1 MRLRGEYLAR
11 ELGSARCLWH
21 RASELGVE
29 LGEVVVRVDQVERV
43 AGEDGGLAG
52 CCGLLGSSSSLWLES
67 LLRLEG
73 LLGLLLHWLRLES
86 LLLRSSLGVLQLP
99 QLVQAGEG
107 SCLLWLLEGL
117 LLNRCCLLES
127 LSRPWLLHL
136 LRLELLE
143 GLLLDR
149 LLRLRLEGL
158 LRSEGLLNRCSWLLE
173 GLLGRLDPLREPLGR
188 HRGRQGSPGCRCWSR
203 SRSSGRH
210 RGLRGREE
218 LVGEGAKA
226 LVESEGTARSL
237 LSRSSCGGGGEGE
250 AGGQGQVVLDER
262 CLGGGCWR
270 LSGPRPGL
278 ATSP

>member
-1 MRLRGEYLAR
+1 LRLRREDLAR

-21 RASELGVE
+21 GASKLGIELGK
-29 LGEVVVRVDQVERV
+29 VVVRVDQVERV
-43 AGEDGGLAG
+43 AGEDGGLAC

-73 LLGLLLHWLRLES
+73 LLGLLLHWLRLEG
-86 LLLRSSLGVLQLP
+86 LLLRSSRGVLQLP
-99 QLVQAGEG
+99 QLVETGEG
-107 SCLLWLLEGL
+107 TSLLGLLEGL

-149 LLRLRLEGL
+149 LLRLEGL
-158 LRSEGLLNRCSWLLE
+158 LWSESLLNRCSWLLE

-188 HRGRQGSPGCRCWSR
+188 HRGRQGSPGCRSWSR
-203 SRSSGRH
+203 SGSSGRH
-210 RGLRGREE
+210 RGLRGGEE

-226 LVESEGTARSL
+226 LVEGEGTARSL
-237 LSRSSCGGGGEGE
+237 WSRSSCGSGGEGE

-270 LSGPRPGL
+270 LSCPRPGL

>member
-11 ELGSARCLWH
+11 ELGTARCLWH

-29 LGEVVVRVDQVERV
+29 LGKVVVRVDQVERV
-43 AGEDGGLAG
+43 AGEDGGLAC

-73 LLGLLLHWLRLES
+73 LLGLLLHWLWLES
-86 LLLRSSLGVLQLP
+86 LLLRGSLGVLQLP
-99 QLVQAGEG
+99 QLVQAREG

-136 LRLELLE
+136 LGLELLE

-149 LLRLRLEGL
+149 LLRLEGL

-210 RGLRGREE
+210 RGLGGWEE

-226 LVESEGTARSL
+226 LVEGEGTARSL
-237 LSRSSCGGGGEGE
+237 WGRSSCGGGGEGE

-262 CLGGGCWR
+262 CLSGGCWR
-270 LSGPRPGL
+270 LCGPRPGL

>member
-21 RASELGVE
+21 RASELAVE

-43 AGEDGGLAG
+43 AGEDGGLAC

-67 LLRLEG
+67 LLRLES
-73 LLGLLLHWLRLES
+73 LLGLLHWLRLES

-158 LRSEGLLNRCSWLLE
+158 LRSEGLLDRRGRLLE

-203 SRSSGRH
+203 SGSSGRH
-210 RGLRGREE
+210 RGLGGGEE

-226 LVESEGTARSL
+226 LVEGEGTARSL
-237 LSRSSCGGGGEGE
+237 WSRSSCGGGGEGE

-270 LSGPRPGL
+270 LCGPRPGL
-278 ATSP
+278 ATSS

>member
-1 MRLRGEYLAR
+1 LRLRGEYLAR
-11 ELGSARCLWH
+11 ELGTARCLWH
-21 RASELGVE
+21 GASELGVE
-29 LGEVVVRVDQVERV
+29 LGKVVVRVDQVERV
-43 AGEDGGLAG
+43 AGEDGGLAC

-73 LLGLLLHWLRLES
+73 LLGLLLHWLSLES

-149 LLRLRLEGL
+149 LLRLEGL

-210 RGLRGREE
+210 RGLGGWEE

-226 LVESEGTARSL
+226 LVEGEGTARSL
-237 LSRSSCGGGGEGE
+237 WGRSSCGSGGEGE

-262 CLGGGCWR
+262 CLSGGCWR
-270 LSGPRPGL
+270 LCGPRPGL

>member
-1 MRLRGEYLAR
+1 MRLCGENLAR

-21 RASELGVE
+21 GASELGVE
-29 LGEVVVRVDQVERV
+29 LGKVVVRVDQVERV
-43 AGEDGGLAG
+43 AGEDGGLAC
-52 CCGLLGSSSSLWLES
+52 CCGLLGSSSSSLWLES

-99 QLVQAGEG
+99 QLVQAREG

-149 LLRLRLEGL
+149 LLRLEGL
-158 LRSEGLLNRCSWLLE
+158 LWSEGLLNRRSWLLE

-188 HRGRQGSPGCRCWSR
+188 HRGRQGSPGCRSWSR
-203 SRSSGRH
+203 SGSSGRH
-210 RGLRGREE
+210 RGLRGWEE
-218 LVGEGAKA
+218 LVSEGAKA
-226 LVESEGTARSL
+226 LVEGEGTARSL

-270 LSGPRPGL
+270 LSGPGPGL

>member
-1 MRLRGEYLAR
+1 MRLRREDLAR

-21 RASELGVE
+21 GASKLGIELGK
-29 LGEVVVRVDQVERV
+29 VVVRVDQVERV
-43 AGEDGGLAG
+43 AGEDGGLAC

-86 LLLRSSLGVLQLP
+86 LLLRSSRGVLQLS
-99 QLVQAGEG
+99 QLVETGEG
-107 SCLLWLLEGL
+107 TSLLGLLEGL
-117 LLNRCCLLES
+117 LLDRCCLLES

-149 LLRLRLEGL
+149 LLRLEGL
-158 LRSEGLLNRCSWLLE
+158 LRSEGLLDRRGRLLE

-188 HRGRQGSPGCRCWSR
+188 HRGRQGSPGCRSWSR
-203 SRSSGRH
+203 SGSSGRH
-210 RGLRGREE
+210 RGLRGGEE
-218 LVGEGAKA
+218 LVSEGAKA
-226 LVESEGTARSL
+226 LVEGEGTARSL
-237 LSRSSCGGGGEGE
+237 WGRSSCGSGGEGE

-262 CLGGGCWR
+262 CFGGGCWR
-270 LSGPRPGL
+270 LCGPRPGL

>member
-29 LGEVVVRVDQVERV
+29 LGKVVVRVDQVERV
-43 AGEDGGLAG
+43 AGEDGGLAC

-67 LLRLEG
+67 LLRLES
-73 LLGLLLHWLRLES
+73 LLGLLHRLSLES

-143 GLLLDR
+143 GLLL
-149 LLRLRLEGL
+149 RLEGL
-158 LRSEGLLNRCSWLLE
+158 LWSESLLNRCSWLLE

-210 RGLRGREE
+210 RGLRGWEE
-218 LVGEGAKA
+218 LVGEGAEA
-226 LVESEGTARSL
+226 LVEGEGTARSL
-237 LSRSSCGGGGEGE
+237 WSRSSCGGGGEGE

-270 LSGPRPGL
+270 LSRPRPGL

>member
-29 LGEVVVRVDQVERV
+29 LGKVVVRVDQVERV
-43 AGEDGGLAG
+43 AGEDGGLAC

-73 LLGLLLHWLRLES
+73 LLGLLHRLSLES
-86 LLLRSSLGVLQLP
+86 LLLRGSLGVLQLS
-99 QLVQAGEG
+99 QLVETGEG
-107 SCLLWLLEGL
+107 TSLLGLLEGL

-158 LRSEGLLNRCSWLLE
+158 LRSEGLLDRRGRLLE

-203 SRSSGRH
+203 SGSSGRH
-210 RGLRGREE
+210 RGLGGGEE
-218 LVGEGAKA
+218 LVGEGTKA
-226 LVESEGTARSL
+226 LVEGEGTARSL
-237 LSRSSCGGGGEGE
+237 WSRSSCGGGGEGE

-278 ATSP
+278 ATSS

>member
-1 MRLRGEYLAR
+1 LRLRGEYLAR

-29 LGEVVVRVDQVERV
+29 LGKVVVRVDQVERV
-43 AGEDGGLAG
+43 AGEDGGLAC

-73 LLGLLLHWLRLES
+73 LLGLLLHWLWLES
-86 LLLRSSLGVLQLP
+86 LLLRGSLGVLQLP
-99 QLVQAGEG
+99 QLVQAREG

-149 LLRLRLEGL
+149 LLRLEGL

-210 RGLRGREE
+210 RGLGGWEE

-226 LVESEGTARSL
+226 LVEGEGTARSL
-237 LSRSSCGGGGEGE
+237 WSRSSCGSGGEGE

-262 CLGGGCWR
+262 CFSGGCWR

>member
-1 MRLRGEYLAR
+1 MRGEYLAR
-11 ELGSARCLWH
+11 ELGSARCLRN
-21 RASELGVE
+21 RAPELGVE
-29 LGEVVVRVDQVERV
+29 LGKVVVRVDQVERV
-43 AGEDGGLAG
+43 AGEDGGLAC

-149 LLRLRLEGL
+149 LLRLEGL
-158 LRSEGLLNRCSWLLE
+158 LWSEGLLNRRSWLLE

-188 HRGRQGSPGCRCWSR
+188 HRGGQGSPGCRSWSR
-203 SRSSGRH
+203 SGGSGSH
-210 RGLRGREE
+210 RGLRGGEE
-218 LVGEGAKA
+218 LVGEGAEA
-226 LVESEGTARSL
+226 LVEGEGTARSL
-237 LSRSSCGGGGEGE
+237 WSRSSCGSGGEGE

-262 CLGGGCWR
+262 CLSGGCWR
-270 LSGPRPGL
+270 LCGPRPGL